1 LKRIIP
7 ILLAVVLLS
16 ASTAI
21 SFAAD
26 NTSNSKVIVYY
37 FHGNFRCSSCWAIER
52 YTKEVLNNNFKKR
65 LDSGQLVIKVVN
77 VEKEG
82 NTHFV
87 QDYQLYTKSVVL
99 SLVKDGKEVKFKNLD
114 KVWQYLRN
122 KNEFYEYIKEET
134 QSFLDVLKA
143 GDEL

>member
-1 LKRIIP
+1 MKKIIP
-7 ILLAVVLLS
+7 ILLVVVLLS
-16 ASTAI
+16 LGTAI

-26 NTSNSKVIVYY
+26 SPSSNKVVVYY

-52 YTKEVLNNNFKKR
+52 YTKEALNNNFKNQ

-77 VEKEG
+77 VEEKG
-82 NTHFV
+82 NEHFV
-87 QDYQLYTKSVVL
+87 QDYQLYTKSVIL

-114 KVWQYLRN
+114 KVWQCLRN
-122 KNEFYEYIKEET
+122 KNKFYEYIKEET

-143 GDEL
+143 GDES